1 MLISLFSELPHA
13 NNLQSTL
20 IRLDDGTILEIENS
34 NVPIFSQSAE
44 NIIASDNNIST
55 ATSLDEIREDGSGY
69 YNKNK
74 TSKKRLQ
81 YFIFSND
88 NIFGFLIESVINIQ
102 QQSSSQTLQTNQNK
116 NSCSYPPITLDA
128 LYQRQISFEQT
139 VLTAISGIK
148 VNIDLLISKSGSTSS
163 GESID
168 VGVDLPIQN
177 NVDLSILESW
187 VLVNDNKKKLV
198 CNYNFFMTCTGS
210 LVLINSII
218 EINGTITVVCSKF
231 KKLEE
236 VKYYPLSSSQLGIFK
251 SCLRFCEPETV
262 KLTDLIHKY
271 IVLPVNCNNSKTV
284 YCIPML

>member
-1 MLISLFSELPHA
+1 LLISVFSELPHA
-13 NNLQSTL
+13 NNNFNLQSTL

-74 TSKKRLQ
+74 TNKKRLQ

-102 QQSSSQTLQTNQNK
+102 QQSSSQNSSQTLQTNQNK

-128 LYQRQISFEQT
+128 LYQRQIAFEQT

-148 VNIDLLISKSGSTSS
+148 VNIDLLISKSGSTSR

-187 VLVNDNKKKLV
+187 VLVNDNKKNLV
-198 CNYNFFMTCTGS
+198 CNY
-210 LVLINSII
+210 
-218 EINGTITVVCSKF
+218 
-231 KKLEE
+231 
-236 VKYYPLSSSQLGIFK
+236 VK
-251 SCLRFCEPETV
+251 
-262 KLTDLIHKY
+262 
-271 IVLPVNCNNSKTV
+271 N
-284 YCIPML
+284 